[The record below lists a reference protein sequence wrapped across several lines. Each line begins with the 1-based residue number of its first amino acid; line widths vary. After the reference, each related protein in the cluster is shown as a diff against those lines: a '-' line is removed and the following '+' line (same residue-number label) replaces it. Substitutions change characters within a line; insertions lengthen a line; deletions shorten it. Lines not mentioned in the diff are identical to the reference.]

1 MKAFVAGVVVSIA
14 FVLPVQA
21 AGQRFFDDA
30 ALRAVQ
36 FVDGN
41 EGWAVGDEG
50 AIWHSID
57 GGKTWERQP
66 TGTRAS
72 LRAVHFLNPFTG
84 WVVGRE
90 ELPHGG
96 GSTGVILT
104 TSDGGLKWQRV
115 GTNVLPGLHCIRFF
129 DDKFGVVA
137 GDGSDQYPSGVF
149 NTADGGKTWKPLA
162 GPRCP
167 GWLAADFHDAQVGVL
182 AGSWSRL
189 ATLREGKL
197 GAADV
202 ESLGGRAV
210 RGVKLLGK
218 QAVAVGEGGLVLV
231 SASST
236 GVRWGFADLK
246 LPTEVQACLDFDA
259 VGCHGDNLWVVG
271 RPGSVVLHSPDRGN
285 NWKLLPTG
293 HAAPL
298 HGVFFLSPE
307 RGWAVGELGTI
318 LTTADGGKTWSVQR
332 QGGQRAAVLC
342 VHAGSGNVPLESVAL
357 LGCDEGYLVAALRV
371 TSADPGSA
379 SPSCASE
386 SQRLA
391 YALRLADGA
400 AAESLWQ
407 FPLAEHTAGLSKTDL
422 LNAWGKLHGDKTPE
436 ELLRQLVL
444 ALRMWQPEVVLTERL
459 RRDAEAGAVNQ
470 PSPVEELIA
479 EAIEEACK
487 RASDPTAFP
496 EQIEHLGLKPWT
508 VKKLYN
514 RSDNAQLAKVV
525 HDLRKVQPR
534 LRATARE
541 YAAEAVEILADA
553 PATRATEAAFE
564 LAASQIEGAA
574 AHRHLM
580 QGITLAPGGTARR
593 NLVPLDEPD
602 PDEEKAVQKAR
613 SLQQLVENPA
623 GPFADP
629 NKLLAQVGPALAALP
644 ESQAAPAAFAIANQF
659 ARSGQWVMAREV
671 YLLLADRYPA
681 HPLSREAY
689 RWLIR
694 HNCSSEARR
703 RHELGQFLLQTDTK
717 IQQSPQKTPNERGVI
732 RGQSAAEQNRQLAV
746 LRDLTEVR
754 RWYEGAL
761 TIEPRLVAFGPVFG
775 GEPALQFCLQ
785 AARRQLGQ
793 FEHARQWYSKFQE
806 QQPEGPWRSAALAEH
821 WLTNRNGTPPKAAV
835 LCRQTT
841 QRPFL
846 DGNFDDDCWK
856 DAQPLKLRNV
866 IGQTDTEYATE
877 AWLACDRDFLYLA
890 LRCRHPVERHVAPI
904 KVRQR
909 DADLREFDRVS
920 LLLDLDRDYNTYFQL
935 RIDQRGCLHEDCW
948 GDPTWNPRWFVAVRS
963 EPSNWHVEAAIPL
976 NEMTGEPLSAG
987 RAWACNVVRVLP
999 GRGVQAW
1006 SAPADVEPRAEGM
1019 GLLLFTGEPQ
1029 KQTATSPV
1037 AQPPRGN

>member
-1 MKAFVAGVVVSIA
+1 MRAFVAAVVSIA
-14 FVLPVQA
+14 FALPAQA
-21 AGQRFFDDA
+21 GSQRFFDDA
-30 ALRAVQ
+30 ALRSVQ

-50 AIWHSID
+50 AIWHTID

-84 WVVGRE
+84 WVAGRE
-90 ELPHGG
+90 ELPEG
-96 GSTGVILT
+96 GSTGVVLVT
-104 TSDGGLKWQRV
+104 TDGGLKWQRV
-115 GTNVLPGLHCIRFF
+115 GTNVLPGLHCVRFF
-129 DDKFGVVA
+129 DDQFGIVA

-149 NTADGGKTWKPLA
+149 STTDGGKSWKPLA

-202 ESLGGRAV
+202 DTLGGRSV

-236 GVRWGFADLK
+236 GSRWGFADLK
-246 LPTEVQACLDFDA
+246 LPREVEACLDFDA
-259 VGCHGDNLWVVG
+259 VACHGDNLWVVG
-271 RPGSVVLHSPDRGN
+271 RPGSVVLHSADRGN

-293 HAAPL
+293 QNVPL
-298 HGVFFLSPE
+298 HGAYFLSAE

-318 LTTADGGKTWSVQR
+318 LTTADGGQTWTTQR

-342 VHAGSGNVPLESVAL
+342 VHGNSANVPLATVAL
-357 LGCDEGYLVAALRV
+357 LGCDEGYLVSALRV
-371 TSADPGSA
+371 ACAEPGSSSPARA
-379 SPSCASE
+379 SDG
-386 SQRLA
+386 QRLTS
-391 YALRLADGA
+391 ALRLADGA

-407 FPLAEHTAGLSKTDL
+407 FPLAAHATSLSKTEL
-422 LNAWGKLHGDKTPE
+422 LDAWGKLHGDKTPD
-436 ELLRQLVL
+436 ELLRQIVL
-444 ALRMWQPEVVLTERL
+444 ALRIWQPEVVLTDRSQGAGATALDEL
-459 RRDAEAGAVNQ
+459 MAEA
-470 PSPVEELIA
+470 VEEG
-479 EAIEEACK
+479 CK
-487 RASDPTAFP
+487 RAADPRAFP
-496 EQIEHLGLKPWT
+496 EQLEHLGLKPWT
-508 VKKLYN
+508 VKKLYR
-514 RSDNAQLAKVV
+514 RSDNVQTAKIAL
-525 HDLRKVQPR
+525 DLRKVQPR
-534 LRATARE
+534 LRATAQE
-541 YAAEAVEILADA
+541 YTAEATDILTLGMGVRLTD
-553 PATRATEAAFE
+553 AAFD
-564 LAASQIEGAA
+564 LAASSLEGAA
-574 AHRHLM
+574 GHRHLM
-580 QGITLAPGGTARR
+580 QGIVLAPGGTARR
-593 NLVPLDEPD
+593 NLEPLDEPD

-644 ESQAAPAAFAIANQF
+644 ENQAAPAAFAIANQF

-671 YLLLADRYPA
+671 YLMLADRYPA

-703 RHELGQFLLQTDTK
+703 RHELGQFLLQTDTR
-717 IQQSPQKTPNERGVI
+717 IQQSPQQTPNETGVV
-732 RGQSAAEQNRQLAV
+732 RGQSVAEQNKQLAV

-761 TIEPRLVAFGPVFG
+761 ALEPRLLAFGPVFG
-775 GEPALQFCLQ
+775 GEPSLQFCLQ

-793 FEHARQWYSKFQE
+793 FEPARQWYGKFQE

-821 WLTNRNGTPPKAAV
+821 WLLNRQGQPPKPAA
-835 LCRQTT
+835 LCRTT
-841 QRPFL
+841 TSRPYL
-846 DGNFDDDCWK
+846 DGNFDDECWK
-856 DAQPLKLRNV
+856 DAQPLKLRNA
-866 IGQTDTEYATE
+866 IGQTEAEYATE

-890 LRCRHPVERHVAPI
+890 LRCKHPAERHVVPV

-909 DADLREFDRVS
+909 DADLREHDRVS
-920 LLLDLDRDYNTYFQL
+920 LLLDLDRDYNTYFRL
-935 RIDQRGCLHEDCW
+935 SVDQRGCLHEDCW

-963 EPSNWHVEAAIPL
+963 EPSGWQVEAAIPL
-976 NEMTGEPLSAG
+976 NELTGEPLSAG
-987 RAWACNVVRVLP
+987 RGWACNVVRVLP

-1006 SAPADVEPRAEGM
+1006 SAPADVEPRPEGM
-1019 GLLLFTGEPQ
+1019 GLLLFTGEAQ
-1029 KQTATSPV
+1029 KQTASSPA